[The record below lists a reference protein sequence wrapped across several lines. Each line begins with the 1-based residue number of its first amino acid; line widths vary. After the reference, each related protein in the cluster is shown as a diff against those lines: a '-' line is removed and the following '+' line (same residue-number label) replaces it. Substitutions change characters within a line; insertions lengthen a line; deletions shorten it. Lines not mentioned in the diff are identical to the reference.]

1 MFALCDIAVCYVR
14 FVLKLRCKFPFQQQ
28 QQQQQLPERQSKRI
42 KIMLVVMMDKLVVG
56 C

>member
-28 QQQQQLPERQSKRI
+28 QQQQLPERQSKRI